1 MGRTKKNMGRSK
13 KSNIIESLDV
23 EEESSLE
30 IVTGKSTATDKI
42 NSKKKRYVKDDYYYC
57 ITV

>member
-1 MGRTKKNMGRSK
+1 MGRSK

-57 ITV
+57 ITVWYST